1 MFSRIFVGVDQ
12 EGAGDRAAVAAA
24 RLQQRFSSEVHFV
37 HAIPMFWRSWSQPA
51 MAAWEATK
59 AQSLAASK
67 QAFAQR
73 LTATLQSHDLHMDGV
88 ETRVE
93 VEEGQ
98 PSELLLQR
106 ADRPND
112 LIALGGH
119 RELGFLHFGATARSV
134 LAKAHCP
141 VWIQSHDFEPVR
153 RVTVG
158 VDLSPQTAAVM
169 RVAVE
174 LATRLG
180 ASLKVV
186 HAFEL
191 PTLASGIEPYFAVEQ
206 LRKDGMAAFERFV
219 ADLRTTFPSR
229 LEAEFADGEP
239 SQVLQKQ
246 GREGDVVV
254 VGTHGHSA
262 LLRTVLG
269 STAYRV
275 CKHSKHPVLVVPM
288 PDRSFRSA

>member
-1 MFSRIFVGVDQ
+1 VFSRIFVGIDR
-12 EGAGDRAAVAAA
+12 EGAGDRAAVAAV
-24 RLQQRFSSEVHFV
+24 RLQQRFGSEVHFV
-37 HAIPMFWRSWSQPA
+37 HAISMFWRSWSQAA

-59 AQSLAASK
+59 VQSLAARK
-67 QAFAQR
+67 QAFVQR
-73 LTATLQSHDLHMDGV
+73 LAATLRCHDLPMDDIEGL
-88 ETRVE
+88 VE
-93 VEEGQ
+93 VKEGQ
-98 PSELLLQR
+98 PAELLVQK
-106 ADRPND
+106 ADRPTD

-141 VWIQSHDFEPVR
+141 VWIQSHDFEMLR

-158 VDLSPQTAAVM
+158 VDLSPQTDTVVRAAL
-169 RVAVE
+169 E

-191 PTLASGIEPYFAVEQ
+191 PTLASGIEPYFAVDQ
-206 LRKDGMAAFERFV
+206 LRKDSMAAFERIV
-219 ADLRTTFPSR
+219 ADLRTTYPSR
-229 LEAEFADGEP
+229 LEAEFSDGEP
-239 SQVLQKQ
+239 WQVLQKQ
-246 GREGDVVV
+246 SREGDVVV

-262 LLRTVLG
+262 LLRTVIG

-275 CKHSKHPVLVVPM
+275 CKHSLHPVMVVPM
-288 PDRSFRSA
+288 PERAFRSA